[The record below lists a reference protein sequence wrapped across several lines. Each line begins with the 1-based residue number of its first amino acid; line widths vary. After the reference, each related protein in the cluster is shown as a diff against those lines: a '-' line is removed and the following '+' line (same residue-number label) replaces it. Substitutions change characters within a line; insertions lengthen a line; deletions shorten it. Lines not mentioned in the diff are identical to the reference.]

1 MKINTDKAL
10 SPWRPYI
17 LPNDFGW
24 SRETL
29 SSCGKICFSKN
40 VNYEQWFITLV
51 GFMNL
56 FFWPNLFS
64 NNVIRDDISPEEN
77 MLTID
82 NYLKL
87 SGYMFLTEQE
97 YEKYKILI

>member
-1 MKINTDKAL
+1 
-10 SPWRPYI
+10 
-17 LPNDFGW
+17 
-24 SRETL
+24 
-29 SSCGKICFSKN
+29 
-40 VNYEQWFITLV
+40 
-51 GFMNL
+51 MNL

-97 YEKYKILI
+97 YEKYKILL